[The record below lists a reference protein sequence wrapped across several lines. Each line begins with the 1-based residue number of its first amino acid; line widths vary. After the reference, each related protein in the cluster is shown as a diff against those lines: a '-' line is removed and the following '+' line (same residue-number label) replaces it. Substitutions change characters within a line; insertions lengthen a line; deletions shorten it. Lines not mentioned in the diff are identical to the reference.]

1 MSLLTF
7 KGGVHPLYHKDLTES
22 KGIKEFSS
30 LPKEIIVPLQ
40 QHTGAPCNP
49 LVEKGNEVLAGQKIG
64 DSDAFI
70 SAPVHSSFSGKVTA
84 VEPRVIFS
92 GISVLSV
99 VITPSE
105 EQKKMSIETPADLK
119 DISPDTIRKIV
130 REAGIVGLG
139 GAAFPT
145 YVKLTPPKD
154 KPIDSV
160 IINGCECEPY
170 LTCDHRNM
178 LEYTA
183 DLILGMKIIMKA
195 VEAKRGFFAIESNKM
210 DAVRKV
216 EEKLMEENGIA
227 GKKRA
232 ESPVQIAL
240 LETKYPQGSEKHLI
254 KAILNRE
261 IPSGGLPSDVGALV
275 QNIGT
280 TIAIARAI
288 RDGAPLIERVIT
300 VTGTGIS
307 EPSNLR
313 VKIGTLLG
321 DVINECGGLKG
332 DIGKVI
338 LGGPM
343 TGFAQYKLNVPIV
356 KGISG
361 ILVLPYTQVV
371 PETIM
376 HKPCIRCGR
385 CVEACPMQLL
395 PNMLGSYAR
404 VEMWSK
410 VDSYHL
416 FDCIEC
422 GCCAY
427 VCPAKIPLVQLFRV
441 AKGEILMKRKREAAA
456 LKNGK

>member
-22 KGIKEFSS
+22 KTIKEFSS
-30 LPKEIIVPLQ
+30 LPKEIVVPLQ

-49 LVEKGNEVLAGQKIG
+49 LVEKGDEVLAGQKIG
-64 DSDAFI
+64 DSEAFI
-70 SAPVHSSFSGKVTA
+70 SAPVHSSVSGKV
-84 VEPRVIFS
+84 VMVGPRIIFTGAS
-92 GISVLSV
+92 SLSV
-99 VITPSE
+99 VIAPDV
-105 EQKKMSIETPADLK
+105 EQKSMSIETPSSLK
-119 DISPDTIRKIV
+119 DTSVEMIRKIV

-145 YVKLTPPKD
+145 HVKLTPPKD

-195 VEAKRGFFAIESNKM
+195 VDAKRGFFAIENNKM
-210 DAVRKV
+210 DAVREIEK
-216 EEKLMEENGIA
+216 KLMEEDSLDKARDETPI
-227 GKKRA
+227 
-232 ESPVQIAL
+232 QIAL

-261 IPSGGLPSDVGALV
+261 IPSCGLPSDVGALV
-275 QNIGT
+275 QNVGT
-280 TIAIARAI
+280 TIAIARAV
-288 RDGAPLIERVIT
+288 RDGASLTERVIT
-300 VTGTGIS
+300 VTGAGINK
-307 EPSNLR
+307 PSNLK
-313 VKIGTLLG
+313 VKIGTLLE
-321 DVINECGGLKG
+321 DVINECGGFKG

-343 TGFAQYKLNVPIV
+343 TGFAQYKLNIPVV
-356 KGISG
+356 KGTSG
-361 ILVLPYTQVV
+361 ILVLPYDEVIS
-371 PETIM
+371 ESIM

-385 CVEACPMQLL
+385 CVEICPMQLF

-404 VEMWSK
+404 IELWQHA
-410 VDSYHL
+410 DSYHL

-456 LKNGK
+456 LQNGK